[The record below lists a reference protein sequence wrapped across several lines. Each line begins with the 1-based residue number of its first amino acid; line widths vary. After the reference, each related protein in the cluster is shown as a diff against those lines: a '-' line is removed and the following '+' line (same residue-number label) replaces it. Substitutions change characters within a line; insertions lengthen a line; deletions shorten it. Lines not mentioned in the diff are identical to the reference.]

1 LLQRIIRDP
10 GFWFILLMNGYL
22 IYYYQQQPGEFNT
35 IIWIYWLQSV
45 LIGLFNFFELLSVNN
60 PDSTS
65 LSLNSQPVTKGSM
78 GCAAWFFLLHYGFF
92 HFVYAIFL
100 LVDKSSGVNGKLL
113 LITAGIFVAE
123 STIQLIRKRNSLQT
137 EKVNVGKMF
146 FTPYLRIVP
155 MHLMILV
162 PSFFGIT
169 ASVLFLVLK
178 TVADAGM
185 YLLTTQKDFSLIKSL
200 SR

>member
-1 LLQRIIRDP
+1 MLQRIVKDP
-10 GFWFILLMNGYL
+10 GFWFLLLMNGYL

-45 LIGLFNFFELLSVNN
+45 LIGLFNFFDLMSVKN

-65 LSLNSQPVTKGSM
+65 MSLNSQPVTKGSM

-100 LVDKSSGVNGKLL
+100 LVGKHSGVNGKLL
-113 LITAGIFVAE
+113 LITAGIFVIE
-123 STIQLIRKRNSLQT
+123 STIQFIRKRNSLQL

-162 PSFFGIT
+162 PSFLGIT

-185 YLLTTQKDFSLIKSL
+185 YLLTTQKDFTLIKSL

>member
-1 LLQRIIRDP
+1 MLQRIIKDP
-10 GFWFILLMNGYL
+10 GFWFLLLMNGYL

-35 IIWIYWLQSV
+35 IIWIYWVQSV
-45 LIGLFNFFELLSVNN
+45 LIGFFNFLDLQSVKD

-65 LSLNSQPVTKGSM
+65 LSINNQPVTKNSM
-78 GCAAWFFLLHYGFF
+78 GCAAWFFLFHYGFF

-100 LVDKSSGVNGKLL
+100 LVGKSSGVNGKLI
-113 LITAGIFVAE
+113 LITAGIFVTE
-123 STIQLIRKRNSLQT
+123 STIQFIRKRNTLHVD
-137 EKVNVGKMF
+137 KVNVGKMF

-162 PSFFGIT
+162 PSFLGI
-169 ASVLFLVLK
+169 AGSVVFLVLK

-200 SR
+200 NR

>member
-1 LLQRIIRDP
+1 MLQRIIRDP
-10 GFWFILLMNGYL
+10 GFWFLLLMNGYL
-22 IYYYQQQPGEFNT
+22 IYYYQQHPGEFNT
-35 IIWIYWLQSV
+35 VIWIYWLQSV

-100 LVDKSSGVNGKLL
+100 LVDKSGGINGKLL

-162 PSFFGIT
+162 PAFFGVT

>member
-1 LLQRIIRDP
+1 
-10 GFWFILLMNGYL
+10 MNGYL

-100 LVDKSSGVNGKLL
+100 LVDKSSGVNGKLM
-113 LITAGIFVAE
+113 LITAGIFVTE
-123 STIQLIRKRNSLQT
+123 STMQLIRKRNSLQT
-137 EKVNVGKMF
+137 EKANVGKMF

-162 PSFFGIT
+162 PSFLGIT

-178 TVADAGM
+178 TIADAGM

>member
-1 LLQRIIRDP
+1 LIQRITKDP
-10 GFWFILLMNGYL
+10 GFWFLLLMNSYL

-45 LIGLFNFFELLSVNN
+45 LIGVFNFLELLFVKN
-60 PDSTS
+60 PDSAS
-65 LSLNSQPVTKGSM
+65 LSINSQPVTKSSM
-78 GCAAWFFLLHYGFF
+78 GCAAWFFLFHFGLF

-100 LVDKSSGVNGKLL
+100 LVGKSSGVNAKLL

-123 STIQLIRKRNSLQT
+123 STIQFIRKRNTLQPG
-137 EKVNVGKMF
+137 KVNVGRMF

-162 PSFFGIT
+162 PSFLGI
-169 ASVLFLVLK
+169 AGSVVFLVLK

-185 YLLTTQKDFSLIKSL
+185 YLLTTQKDFSLVKSL

>member
-1 LLQRIIRDP
+1 MLQRIIKDP
-10 GFWFILLMNGYL
+10 GFWFLLLMNGYL
-22 IYYYQQQPGEFNT
+22 IYYYQQKPGEFNT
-35 IIWIYWLQSV
+35 IIWIYWVQSV
-45 LIGLFNFFELLSVNN
+45 LIGFFNFLDLQSVKD

-65 LSLNSQPVTKGSM
+65 LSINNKPVSKNSM
-78 GCAAWFFLLHYGFF
+78 GCAAWFFLFHYGFF

-100 LVDKSSGVNGKLL
+100 LVGKSSSVNSKLL
-113 LITAGIFVAE
+113 LITAGIFFIE
-123 STIQLIRKRNSLQT
+123 STIQFIRKRNTL
-137 EKVNVGKMF
+137 EPGKVNVGKMF

-162 PSFFGIT
+162 PSFLGIT
-169 ASVLFLVLK
+169 GSVVFLILK

>member
-1 LLQRIIRDP
+1 
-10 GFWFILLMNGYL
+10 MNGYL

-35 IIWIYWLQSV
+35 IVWIYWLQSV
-45 LIGLFNFFELLSVNN
+45 LIGLFNFFDLMSVKN
-60 PDSTS
+60 PDETS
-65 LSLNSQPVTKGSM
+65 MSLNNQPVAEGSM

-100 LVDKSSGVNGKLL
+100 LVGKHSGVNGKLL
-113 LITAGIFVAE
+113 LITAGIFVTE
-123 STIQLIRKRNSLQT
+123 STIQFIRKRNTLQP
-137 EKVNVGKMF
+137 EKINVGRMF

-162 PSFFGIT
+162 PAFLGIT
-169 ASVLFLVLK
+169 ASILFLVLK

-185 YLLTTQKDFSLIKSL
+185 YLLTTQKDFTLIKSL
-200 SR
+200 NR

>member
-1 LLQRIIRDP
+1 MLQRTLKDP
-10 GFWFILLMNGYL
+10 GFWFLLLMNGYL
-22 IYYYQQQPGEFNT
+22 VYYYMQQPGEFNT
-35 IIWIYWLQSV
+35 IVWIYWLQSV
-45 LIGLFNFFELLSVNN
+45 LIGVFNFFDLLSVSN
-60 PDSTS
+60 PDETS
-65 LSLNSQPVTKGSM
+65 LSINKQPINKGNM
-78 GCAAWFFLLHYGFF
+78 GCAAWFFLFHYGFF

-100 LVDKSSGVNGKLL
+100 LVGNSKGTNGQLL
-113 LITAGIFVAE
+113 LISAGIFILE
-123 STIQLIRKRNSLQT
+123 STMQLIRRRPALKN

-169 ASVLFLVLK
+169 ASVVFLVLK
-178 TVADAGM
+178 TIADAGM
-185 YLLTTQKDFSLIKSL
+185 YLLTTQKDFSLLKSL

>member
-1 LLQRIIRDP
+1 MLQRIIKDP
-10 GFWFILLMNGYL
+10 GFWFLLLMNAYL

-35 IIWIYWLQSV
+35 IIWIYWVQSV
-45 LIGLFNFFELLSVNN
+45 LIGFFNFLDLQSVKD

-65 LSLNSQPVTKGSM
+65 LSINNQPVTKNSM
-78 GCAAWFFLLHYGFF
+78 GCAAWFFLFHYGFF

-100 LVDKSSGVNGKLL
+100 LVGKSSDVNGKLI
-113 LITAGIFVAE
+113 LITAGIFVTE
-123 STIQLIRKRNSLQT
+123 STIQFIRKRNTLHVD
-137 EKVNVGKMF
+137 KVNVGKMF

-169 ASVLFLVLK
+169 GSVVFLVLK

-185 YLLTTQKDFSLIKSL
+185 YLLTTQKDFSLIKSF

>member
-10 GFWFILLMNGYL
+10 GFWFLLLMNGYL
-22 IYYYQQQPGEFNT
+22 IYYYHQQPGEFNT

-162 PSFFGIT
+162 PSFLGIT